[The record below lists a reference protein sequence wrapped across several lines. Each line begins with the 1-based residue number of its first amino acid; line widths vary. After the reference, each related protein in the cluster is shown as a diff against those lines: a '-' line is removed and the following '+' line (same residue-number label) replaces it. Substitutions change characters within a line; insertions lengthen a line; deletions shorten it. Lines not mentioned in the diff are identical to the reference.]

1 MQNLVASFSADF
13 WLERFYTGWQY
24 AFLSQLA
31 DKTDA
36 FPLFMSTS
44 AWGYKDINSILG
56 SWTQLKHD
64 TILYNKMPEG
74 LGGGG
79 PPASPAT
86 PSFVE
91 PNPDVFYRL
100 AYAAS
105 TLQEGLT
112 VYLTDWDNR
121 GWIES
126 DSGGN
131 FGLYQYLN
139 QLSRLEEYFHSYAE
153 IAEKELTGQE
163 ISVSDYEITHY
174 CLELIDCM
182 YPAYADFEGQ
192 IKPDPIPLIAAV
204 SGYENEVLE
213 AAIGN
218 VNRIYV
224 AVPLNGKLHIA
235 QGGIFSYYEFKQPR
249 SDRLTDEA

>member
-1 MQNLVASFSADF
+1 MQNLVASLSAEF
-13 WLERFYTGWQY
+13 WMERFYTGWQY

-36 FPLFMSTS
+36 YPLFMSTS

-64 TILYNKMPEG
+64 TILYTKMPEG

-105 TLQEGLT
+105 TLKEGLT
-112 VYLTDWDNR
+112 VYLSDWDNR
-121 GWIES
+121 GWIRIGIPVEFWTVI
-126 DSGGN
+126 N
-131 FGLYQYLN
+131 
-139 QLSRLEEYFHSYAE
+139 
-153 IAEKELTGQE
+153 
-163 ISVSDYEITHY
+163 ISTNCHAWKNISS
-174 CLELIDCM
+174 LM
-182 YPAYADFEGQ
+182 Q
-192 IKPDPIPLIAAV
+192 
-204 SGYENEVLE
+204 
-213 AAIGN
+213 
-218 VNRIYV
+218 
-224 AVPLNGKLHIA
+224 KLR
-235 QGGIFSYYEFKQPR
+235 KKN
-249 SDRLTDEA
+249 